1 MSYAAPSWYTFLSN
15 TNKPRLG
22 AIQKT
27 ALKVTLPEFSCEEI
41 LIALN
46 LPTINNFLFNL
57 ADDHF
62 SESY

>member
-1 MSYAAPSWYTFLSN
+1 MSYAGLSWYTFLSN
-15 TNKPRLG
+15 TNEHRLE

-27 ALKVTLPEFSCEEI
+27 ALKVISPEFSCEEI

-46 LPTINNFLFNL
+46 LSTINNFLYNL